1 MTIYRL
7 GALMT
12 VVHLLAGG
20 VGSIIIA
27 NLVSFT
33 GVATYGGESGF
44 LPGNDAAYSEDDSP
58 YTAFGKFLYGDGQP
72 EPHLP
77 GDTSGGLGLAKYAVT
92 EGVCMVSTGVKWIL
106 IMASFSYPVID
117 IIPMEGFGLW
127 VRIVIHLVAFGCLAA
142 LLWRLFEML
151 IAMGVFSNVYAMI
164 ALGALGS
171 AGLVST
177 IVAEVADIAC

>member
-12 VVHLLAGG
+12 VIHLLAGG

-44 LPGNDAAYSEDDSP
+44 LPGDDSP
-58 YTAFGKFLYGDGQP
+58 YTAFGKFLYGDD
-72 EPHLP
+72 EPSANLP
-77 GDTSGGLGLAKYAVT
+77 GESSGGLGLAKYAAT
-92 EGVCMVSTGVKWIL
+92 EGVCMVSTGVKWML

-127 VRIVIHLVAFGCLAA
+127 VRIVIHLLALAA
-142 LLWRLFEML
+142 LTAILWRLFEL
-151 IAMGVFSNVYAMI
+151 LLAMGAFSNVYAMI
-164 ALGALGS
+164 AMGLVSS

-177 IVAEVADIAC
+177 IVAEAANIAC

>member
-7 GALMT
+7 GVLMT

-44 LPGNDAAYSEDDSP
+44 LPGDDSP
-58 YTAFGKFLYGDGQP
+58 YTAFGKFLYGDDQP
-72 EPHLP
+72 DPHLP
-77 GDTSGGLGLAKYAVT
+77 GDSSGGLGLAKYAVT
-92 EGVCMVSTGVKWIL
+92 EGVCMVSTSVKWML

-127 VRIVIHLVAFGCLAA
+127 VRIVIHLLALVVLAA
-142 LLWRLFEML
+142 ILWRLFEML
-151 IAMGVFSNVYAMI
+151 LAMGVFSNVYAMI
-164 ALGALGS
+164 ALGVIGS

-177 IVAEVADIAC
+177 IVAELGSIAC